1 MPFRIWTYFV
11 KDDED
16 DEDDEYKG
24 EWIAEVHRFGS
35 NTPTTGERV
44 WWGAYKVKNKLEFE
58 QKKNEAKA
66 KAKEVEKAF
75 KAEEAEEE
83 REKG

>member
-16 DEDDEYKG
+16 DEDDEDKG
-24 EWIAEVHRFGS
+24 EWISEVHRFGS

-58 QKKNEAKA
+58 QKKNEAKS
-66 KAKEVEKAF
+66 KAKKDEDSAS
-75 KAEEAEEE
+75 A
-83 REKG
+83 